1 LAHLAQDERDLAT
14 SALGGYDA
22 HPSKFVITA
31 FGRQSVNEQAGWL
44 DQAAVAAMRA
54 RLAPDAVAAA
64 AAVARSRSVEQLID
78 ELIIQPAE
86 NIS

>member
-1 LAHLAQDERDLAT
+1 
-14 SALGGYDA
+14 
-22 HPSKFVITA
+22 
-31 FGRQSVNEQAGWL
+31 
-44 DQAAVAAMRA
+44 MRA

-64 AAVARSRSVEQLID
+64 AAVARSRSVGQLFD